1 MNTVREYIFSTFPIE
16 EQQRTIAVGFY
27 HKQLTDNYDVI
38 AARVKASPT
47 VEDIVASN
55 HPITSYGSLMTKNIG
70 LEGHEKESVR
80 QYPVSPNFVDFFHV
94 RVVQGSFFT
103 NDSHPD
109 DVVVDETF
117 AAMFPDNNPVG
128 ASFEKYRI
136 IGVIEDVQHIK
147 ETSSFV
153 YEKRPVFYSRS
164 TPTSCMWYLKAV
176 AGREKEAEQHLLKCV
191 REFLPEMLEFDA
203 SQKFTDMVSDIFE
216 SENII
221 YNLSGIFTVIC
232 LILSLLSIYS
242 AISMNTEKRRKEIA
256 IRKING
262 ATVGDIIRLFCK
274 TYLILWSVVCIIIF
288 PVIYIAA
295 KIWVETF
302 RQQMSLNA
310 GLFLSIYCTV
320 LLLIGLTIIFR
331 ILKVAKVNPSEVINK

>member
-1 MNTVREYIFSTFPIE
+1 
-16 EQQRTIAVGFY
+16 
-27 HKQLTDNYDVI
+27 
-38 AARVKASPT
+38 
-47 VEDIVASN
+47 
-55 HPITSYGSLMTKNIG
+55 
-70 LEGHEKESVR
+70 
-80 QYPVSPNFVDFFHV
+80 
-94 RVVQGSFFT
+94 
-103 NDSHPD
+103 
-109 DVVVDETF
+109 
-117 AAMFPDNNPVG
+117 MFPDNNPVG

-136 IGVIEDVQHIK
+136 IGVIEDVQHSK

-176 AGREKEAEQHLLKCV
+176 AGKEKEAEQHLLKCV
-191 REFLPEMLEFDA
+191 REFLPETLEFDA
-203 SQKFTDMVSDIFE
+203 SPKFTDMVSDIFE

-232 LILSLLSIYS
+232 LILSLLSVYS
-242 AISMNTEKRRKEIA
+242 AISMNTEKRRREIA

-288 PVIYIAA
+288 PVIYITA

-310 GLFLSIYCTV
+310 GLFLSIYCAV

-331 ILKVAKVNPSEVINK
+331 ILKVAKANPSEVISK